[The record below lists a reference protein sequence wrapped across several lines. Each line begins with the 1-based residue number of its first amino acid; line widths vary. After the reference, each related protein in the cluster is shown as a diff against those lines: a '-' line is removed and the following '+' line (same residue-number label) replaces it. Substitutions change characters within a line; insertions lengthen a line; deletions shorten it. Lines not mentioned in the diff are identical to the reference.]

1 MFDHGLV
8 VMMFQVLFLL
18 PHKDLTVLMML
29 ISKCQL

>member
-8 VMMFQVLFLL
+8 VMMFQVFEL
-18 PHKDLTVLMML
+18 PHKDLTALMML